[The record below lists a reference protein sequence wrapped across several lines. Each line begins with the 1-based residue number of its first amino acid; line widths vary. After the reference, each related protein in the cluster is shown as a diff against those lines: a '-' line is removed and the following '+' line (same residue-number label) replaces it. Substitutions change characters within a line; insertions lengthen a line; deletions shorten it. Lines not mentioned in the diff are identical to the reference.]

1 MIEPNTDHEWADLF
15 RQFTP
20 EVSVPPEVS
29 TFARMKLQGELQ
41 KRKQFT
47 RNARTSAK
55 EPHGVWNQVHDFVMS
70 LGQWSLS
77 PTRVGLSAVMALIV
91 VFAVLISST
100 SPQGSHAVVS
110 IKDGNATI
118 FRPSTGATSYLPANS
133 SAFLEPGDELT
144 VGAGTAL
151 VTYAD
156 GQTAQVLPGSRVT
169 VMSLTQDGETKK
181 MQLAVWRGRMLLVF
195 TSAGKPGDSVEVVS
209 PSSTASLKSNSGSI
223 IVDVRPNGDTS
234 FQASQGSADIS
245 VDGKTINVQA
255 GVELVANAGRVAV
268 ATRTDVAQ
276 ASPAPAILPT
286 ATSQMS
292 IGIVFRTPTP
302 DAVMSNPILVP
313 TYAVPADTPTP
324 RPTAT
329 AIATKTPLP
338 APTATETPIPPTNTP
353 EPTVTPTELPTDT
366 PVPATNTP
374 HPAPTSVPAPT
385 DTPVPPTETPT
396 PTETPVLTP
405 TETITPTDTVT
416 PTVTVTPT
424 ETVVVT
430 PTPSPTEAPSPTAA
444 PTPTDTPAPTAAIT
458 PVPIATSES
467 TGTPIPT
474 ASSSPTDTPIPIIQ
488 STQSST
494 DVPVNATS
502 ATSEVPATL
511 PATAVNTTESPTSVP
526 VPVVVPTPM
535 P

>member
-20 EVSVPPEVS
+20 EVTVPPEVS
-29 TFARMKLQGELQ
+29 SLALMKLQGELQ
-41 KRKQFT
+41 KRKQLT

-55 EPHGVWNQVHDFVMS
+55 EPRGVWSQVRDYVMS

-77 PTRVGLSAVMALIV
+77 PTKVGLSAVMALIV

-100 SPQGSHAVVS
+100 PSQGSHATVS

-118 FRPSTGATSYLPANS
+118 FRASTGATSYLPANS
-133 SAFLEPGDELT
+133 TAYLEAGDELT

-169 VMSLTQDGETKK
+169 VMSLTQEGDSKK

-245 VDGKTINVQA
+245 VDGRIINVQA

-302 DAVMSNPILVP
+302 DAVIGNPILVP
-313 TYAVPADTPTP
+313 TNVTPADTPTP

-329 AIATKTPLP
+329 SIPTKTPVP
-338 APTATETPIPPTNTP
+338 VPTATETPIPPTMTP
-353 EPTVTPTELPTDT
+353 EPTVTPTEVPTDT
-366 PVPATNTP
+366 PVPPTDTP

-385 DTPVPPTETPT
+385 NTPIPPTDTPM

-405 TETITPTDTVT
+405 TETVT
-416 PTVTVTPT
+416 PTATLMPTVIVTPT
-424 ETVVVT
+424 ETAVVTPSPTTGPTDEPTPTVAPSPSET
-430 PTPSPTEAPSPTAA
+430 PTPSDSPTPTAVDMPSEQTETPSPNASPTA
-444 PTPTDTPAPTAAIT
+444 
-458 PVPIATSES
+458 
-467 TGTPIPT
+467 
-474 ASSSPTDTPIPIIQ
+474 
-488 STQSST
+488 SST
-494 DVPVNATS
+494 DVPVDTTS
-502 ATSEVPATL
+502 TVTPAIPATL
-511 PATAVNTTESPTSVP
+511 PPAAASRPESPTSVP
-526 VPVVVPTPM
+526 VPVGVPTPFR
-535 P
+535 

>member
-1 MIEPNTDHEWADLF
+1 MIEPNTDHEWADIF

-20 EVSVPPEVS
+20 EVTVPPEVS
-29 TFARMKLQGELQ
+29 SVALMKLQGELQ

-47 RNARTSAK
+47 RNARTGVK
-55 EPHGVWNQVHDFVMS
+55 EQPGVWSQVRDYVMS

-100 SPQGSHAVVS
+100 PSQGSHATVS

-133 SAFLEPGDELT
+133 TAYLEPGDELT
-144 VGAGTAL
+144 VGTGTAL
-151 VTYAD
+151 VTYSD

-169 VMSLTQDGETKK
+169 VMSLTQDGESKK

-223 IVDVRPNGDTS
+223 VVDVRPNGDTS
-234 FQASQGSADIS
+234 FQARQGSASIS
-245 VDGKTINVQA
+245 VDGQIIDMQT

-268 ATRTDVAQ
+268 ATRADVAQ

-302 DAVMSNPILVP
+302 DAVIGNPILAP
-313 TYAVPADTPTP
+313 TNVTPADTPTP

-329 AIATKTPLP
+329 SIPTKTPQP
-338 APTATETPIPPTNTP
+338 VPTATETPIPPTLTP
-353 EPTVTPTELPTDT
+353 ELTVTPTEVPTDT
-366 PVPATNTP
+366 PVPATDTP
-374 HPAPTSVPAPT
+374 HPAPTSAPAPT
-385 DTPVPPTETPT
+385 NTPVPPTPTDAPT

-405 TETITPTDTVT
+405 TVTITPTDTVT

-430 PTPSPTEAPSPTAA
+430 PTATLEPTVE
-444 PTPTDTPAPTAAIT
+444 PTPTATPSPSETPAPTAVGLPSEQTET
-458 PVPIATSES
+458 PSPDFQ
-467 TGTPIPT
+467 PT
-474 ASSSPTDTPIPIIQ
+474 ASGTDALVDTTP
-488 STQSST
+488 
-494 DVPVNATS
+494 ATPMI
-502 ATSEVPATL
+502 PATL
-511 PATAVNTTESPTSVP
+511 PPSAANRPEPPTSVP